1 MQEQKENQLLVFLQK
16 AGCVIDVQSG
26 AVLYDKNMN
35 KREYPAVLPKS

>member
-35 KREYPAVLPKS
+35 KESTRRVLPKS